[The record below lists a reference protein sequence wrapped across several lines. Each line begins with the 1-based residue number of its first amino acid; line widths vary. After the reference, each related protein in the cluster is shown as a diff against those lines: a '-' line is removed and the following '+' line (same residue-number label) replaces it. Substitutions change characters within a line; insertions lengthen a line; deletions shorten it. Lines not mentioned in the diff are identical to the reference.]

1 MILMVTSRH
10 LDISTSTTAV
20 LWVVEREVGVKVRTS
35 VAEPWDM
42 DGQWMDMDKPCG
54 AMGQGCGVPQGVLKH
69 LNIIPAESAPADA
82 TAGMVHTL
90 DGSL

>member
-1 MILMVTSRH
+1 
-10 LDISTSTTAV
+10 
-20 LWVVEREVGVKVRTS
+20 
-35 VAEPWDM
+35 M

-54 AMGQGCGVPQGVLKH
+54 AMGQGCGVPQGFLKH